1 MKRVIEGLLPVEM
14 QPFVVSPKAWIWK
27 PWRPGLRPAR
37 VPVTVVGPAQFTIQ
51 IYLIWLTTVAGNKNP
66 NHHGNHT
73 LSKLTISLLTEVNST
88 RDFVTVTKNCHSLH
102 HCSMWSEQNSNLEQ
116 NNYNKKKLTNLSKPI
131 IKICLC
137 SIANYEAQTYP

>member
-1 MKRVIEGLLPVEM
+1 MKHGQRKHDIDNDKDTLLSRGVGATKLKTLQMKQVIIEGLLPVEI

-102 HCSMWSEQNSNLEQ
+102 HCSM
-116 NNYNKKKLTNLSKPI
+116 
-131 IKICLC
+131 
-137 SIANYEAQTYP
+137 